1 MPDKSYRPWLPAHPT
16 LLPTDVRRWLP
27 EDHLVWFVLELV
39 ERVDISRIEARI
51 QAKDPRGTTPYDP
64 RMMTALLVYAYAVGV
79 FSSRRIER
87 ATYEDVAFRIL
98 TGDQQPDHDTIA
110 TFRRENLAEFRDL
123 FVQVLRLAATMGLV
137 SFGVLGLD
145 GVKILAN
152 ASKHQAMSY
161 DRMKKDVER
170 LTKEIEQLLARAE
183 QADGDEQARFGDGRI
198 ADIPAEIARRK
209 ERKVKIEEAMAA
221 LEADARA
228 ARAAE
233 LREQAERHEQKA
245 ADETVDEAEQKR
257 AATLAEKRRAALEQL
272 EAAAGESDDDD
283 DDDND
288 SSQPAGGNLPQHQVP
303 HERDGTPKD
312 SAQRNFTD
320 AESRIMVRD
329 GDHYVQAYNAQ
340 ALVDNANQ
348 IVVSTGVGNQAPDAE
363 YLPPMLE
370 RANANLAA
378 AGVARP
384 QRTPMAADAGYFSE
398 ANVAAAEA
406 LGFDPYIAPE
416 RSRRARPEL
425 AALDDTGPP
434 PAAGSGEATSPPTA
448 KGTMRAKL
456 QTKEGA
462 RIYGLRKT
470 TPEPVFGQILEVRGF
485 RRFLL
490 RGLEKVNAEWNLV
503 TLTHNVLKLWRSGRE
518 LPAPA

>member
-1 MPDKSYRPWLPAHPT
+1 MPDKSYRPWLPDHPT
-16 LLPTDVRRWLP
+16 LLPTDLRRWLP
-27 EDHLVWFVLELV
+27 EDHLAWFVLELV
-39 ERVDISRIEARI
+39 ARVDISGIEARI
-51 QAKDPRGTTPYDP
+51 QAKDPRGALPYDP
-64 RMMTALLVYAYAVGV
+64 RMMTALLIYAYAVGV

-110 TFRRENLAEFRDL
+110 AFRREYLTEFSDL
-123 FVQVLRLAATMGLV
+123 FVQVLRLAAQMGLV

-152 ASKHQAMSY
+152 ASKHRAMSY
-161 DRMKKDVER
+161 DRMKKDIER
-170 LTKEIEQLLARAE
+170 LTKEIKLLLERAE
-183 QADGDEQARFGDGRI
+183 QADGEAQARFGDGRI

-209 ERKVKIEEAMAA
+209 ERTAKIEAAMAA
-221 LEADARA
+221 LEMEARA

-233 LREQAERHEQKA
+233 LREQVRRHEQNA
-245 ADETVDEAEQKR
+245 ADEALDESARKR
-257 AATLAEKRRAALEQL
+257 AATLAAKRSAALEGL
-272 EAAAGESDDDD
+272 EDDKDDEDDDGRGAD
-283 DDDND
+283 
-288 SSQPAGGNLPQHQVP
+288 LPEHQIP
-303 HERDGTPKD
+303 HLPNGTPKE

-320 AESRIMVRD
+320 PESRIMVRD
-329 GDHYVQAYNAQ
+329 GDHYVQAFNAQ

-348 IVVSTGVGNQAPDAE
+348 IVVSAGVGNQANDSG

-378 AGVARP
+378 AGAVRP
-384 QRTPMAADAGYFSE
+384 KEKIPMAADAGYFSE
-398 ANVAAAEA
+398 ANVAAADA
-406 LGFDPYIAPE
+406 LGFDPHIAFE

-425 AALDDTGPP
+425 APVGGTGPP
-434 PAAGSGEATSPPTA
+434 PAAQSGEATGPPTA
-448 KGTMRAKL
+448 REAMRAKL
-456 QTKEGA
+456 QTEEGR

-490 RGLEKVNAEWNLV
+490 RGLEKVGGEWNLV
-503 TLTHNVLKLWRSGRE
+503 TLTHNVLKLWRSGRAM
-518 LPAPA
+518 PAPG